1 MDIAICC
8 AAARPIDAARVA
20 VELTFGAFRWAL
32 LRIARCAIEDFRR
45 LFIDK
50 IMAPDSLSFTPKGE
64 TTRCR
69 ILIGDHRKHT
79 IRQQNS
85 SQPASLGNAFAEI
98 PTIIAIIMSSQIQ
111 SPTPT

>member
-8 AAARPIDAARVA
+8 AAARPIDVTRVA
-20 VELTFGAFRWAL
+20 IELTFGAFRWSL

-64 TTRCR
+64 TTLCR
-69 ILIGDHRKHT
+69 ILIGDHRKRT
-79 IRQQNS
+79 ITQQNS
-85 SQPASLGNAFAEI
+85 SRLLSLGNASAEI
-98 PTIIAIIMSSQIQ
+98 RIIIAIMMS
-111 SPTPT
+111 

>member
-8 AAARPIDAARVA
+8 AAARPNDATRVA
-20 VELTFGAFRWAL
+20 VELTFGAFRWSR

-64 TTRCR
+64 TTRCL

-79 IRQQNS
+79 ITQQNS
-85 SQPASLGNAFAEI
+85 SRRLSPGNAFAEI
-98 PTIIAIIMSSQIQ
+98 RIIITIMMS
-111 SPTPT
+111 